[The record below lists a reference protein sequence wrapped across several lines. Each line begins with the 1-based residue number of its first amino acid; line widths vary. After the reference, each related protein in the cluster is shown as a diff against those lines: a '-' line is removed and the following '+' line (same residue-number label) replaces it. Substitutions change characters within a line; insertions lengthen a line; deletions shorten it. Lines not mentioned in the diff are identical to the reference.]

1 MTVTTVPTVPTL
13 DNKSLDALFAD
24 RRTTNFFADV
34 PVDPALVRESY
45 EDARW
50 APTSMNTQP
59 LRITVLQKGTARD
72 AVVEHLMDGN
82 KEKTAAA
89 PLTIVAAFDPEWHEH
104 MDTLFP
110 AVPGLHENFSGQPE
124 ARLAMGRDNAFL
136 QLGYLLLSLRA
147 HGLEIGPMT
156 GIDAGGIDSVI
167 HTETGWKTLA
177 VVNVGHGAD
186 SSNEGAQYPR
196 GPRFEFDQ
204 VSQVL

>member
-1 MTVTTVPTVPTL
+1 MTTATVPTL
-13 DNKSLDALFAD
+13 DSKALDALFTG
-24 RRTTNFFADV
+24 RRTTNFFAGT

-50 APTSMNTQP
+50 APTSMNIQP
-59 LRITVLQKGTARD
+59 LRITVVQKGSSRD
-72 AVVEHLMDGN
+72 ALVEHMMDGN

-89 PLTIVAAFDPEWHEH
+89 PLTVVAAFDPDWHEH

-110 AVPGLHENFSGQPE
+110 VIPGLRENFAGQPE

-147 HGLEIGPMT
+147 HGLEVGPMT
-156 GIDAGGIDSVI
+156 GIDAEGIDSAL
-167 HTETGWKTLA
+167 HAEKGWKTLA
-177 VVNVGHGAD
+177 VVNVGHGPD
-186 SSNEGAQYPR
+186 SAAEGAQYPR
-196 GPRFEFDQ
+196 NPRFEFDE